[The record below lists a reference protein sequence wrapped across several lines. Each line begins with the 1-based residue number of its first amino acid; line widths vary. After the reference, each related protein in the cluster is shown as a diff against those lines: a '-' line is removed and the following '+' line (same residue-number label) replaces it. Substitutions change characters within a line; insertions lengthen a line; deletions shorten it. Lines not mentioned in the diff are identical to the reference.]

1 MFEKKFVKKVQDE
14 LEKKINFEKSFIE
27 NNLDSLDIYTL
38 FSISEDFYNLKFK
51 DHELKSIKTFK
62 DLKKKLNI

>member
-27 NNLDSLDIYTL
+27 INLDSLDIYTL
-38 FSISEDFYNLKFK
+38 LSISEDFYNLKFK

>member
-38 FSISEDFYNLKFK
+38 LSISEDFYNLKFK